1 MGGWFEWTQGGTEEG
16 LWRRTRSFALETPVI
31 NPIRRGHHVDGC
43 ILARS
48 PRGWMNW
55 RGHHVN
61 RCMARSPRGWVHG
74 AVTTWMGE

>member
-48 PRGWMNW
+48 PRGW
-55 RGHHVN
+55 
-61 RCMARSPRGWVHG
+61 VHFG
-74 AVTTWMGE
+74 AVTTWMGELARSPCE